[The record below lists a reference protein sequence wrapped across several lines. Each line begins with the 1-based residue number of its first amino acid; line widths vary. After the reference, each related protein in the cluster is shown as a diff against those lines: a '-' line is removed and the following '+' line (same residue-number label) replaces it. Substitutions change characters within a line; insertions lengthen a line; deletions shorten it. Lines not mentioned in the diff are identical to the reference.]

1 MSNRFGFILVKPQI
15 GENIGAS
22 ARAIKNFG
30 FSKLIIVSPKQTWP
44 NAKAKATSVGAYDIL
59 QKSKIFSKTSEAI
72 KNFDVIFSLSAR
84 KRDINK
90 KHISFNQFH
99 NIINTNNKTKFGFMF
114 GPEASGLSNEDLSYS
129 NYVLQIPTSKNFKS
143 INLSHSLTIIA
154 YEIFK
159 SLNQKIFT
167 KMSKNINI
175 SSKKKIKVLIEHL
188 TNLLDKKDFFTP
200 KEKKHAMIMNIN
212 NLFYRFEPNDKEL
225 RVLASIISTLA
236 KKNYKP

>member
-129 NYVLQIPTSKNFKS
+129 NYVLQIPT
-143 INLSHSLTIIA
+143 
-154 YEIFK
+154 
-159 SLNQKIFT
+159 
-167 KMSKNINI
+167 
-175 SSKKKIKVLIEHL
+175 
-188 TNLLDKKDFFTP
+188 
-200 KEKKHAMIMNIN
+200 
-212 NLFYRFEPNDKEL
+212 
-225 RVLASIISTLA
+225 
-236 KKNYKP
+236 

>member
-154 YEIFK
+154 YEVFK